1 MNDEN
6 STTPRPD
13 QQAPGAQPTEQLP
26 AAQHTQ
32 QLPVQ
37 NPAPAQ
43 GPASDV
49 APEQSSNAGRAPA
62 QPSAPVQPAAPAQ
75 PVTVVQPAVGAQQPS
90 APAPASAPV
99 TGAPAQQPSAQHPT
113 AQHPTAQQ
121 PATHQPTAAQAPAP
135 QQPAPQQPAHQHS
148 GHEQPAHQTPP
159 SHAPAAHTPAAHTPA
174 TTPPSVPV
182 GAAPAPAG
190 GSGSGYTNPYAL
202 PATASDEPKPT
213 ARNRTWVPVVSAA
226 AAAALLAS
234 LGTAGAIAITSD
246 GSDAASLAD
255 VGQSSSENVP
265 VKSSTVQNPNWTE
278 VTSAVQKSVVSIQV
292 ESQSGGAEGSGVVL
306 DSEGHVL
313 TNNHVVSG
321 ATTVQV
327 TLSDGR
333 VYEADIVGTDPTTDL
348 AVVQLSDP
356 PSDLEPATFADS
368 DDVAVGEPVMALGNP
383 LGLANTATTGIV
395 SALDRPVT
403 ASAED
408 GSDQVVTNA
417 IQIDA
422 AVNPGNS
429 GGPLFNASG
438 EVIGITSS
446 IATLSGSSNSSGSIG
461 LGFAIPANLASQ
473 IGDQLKEDGT
483 AEHAFLGV
491 TLSDAEATADGVTR
505 RGAGVQDVVADS
517 PAGDAGIQ
525 QGDVIVAID
534 GDPVNG
540 SASLTAFVR
549 EKDAGDKAVLTVV
562 RDGSTEE
569 VTVTLA
575 VKEESA
581 AAPDQGSQGQVPGQG
596 GSGSDQSNPNNI
608 PDWLQEFFDNQG

>member
-13 QQAPGAQPTEQLP
+13 QQAPVAQPTQQLP
-26 AAQHTQ
+26 AAEPTR

-37 NPAPAQ
+37 GSTPTPGGARDA
-43 GPASDV
+43 
-49 APEQSSNAGRAPA
+49 APEQSSNAGPSAPA
-62 QPSAPVQPAAPAQ
+62 QPSAPVQPPAPAQ
-75 PVTVVQPAVGAQQPS
+75 PVTAAQQPAPVQGSAPAQPS
-90 APAPASAPV
+90 APAGPQTPA
-99 TGAPAQQPSAQHPT
+99 APAQH
-113 AQHPTAQQ
+113 
-121 PATHQPTAAQAPAP
+121 APAP
-135 QQPAPQQPAHQHS
+135 A
-148 GHEQPAHQTPP
+148 
-159 SHAPAAHTPAAHTPA
+159 SHAPASHAPAPA
-174 TTPPSVPV
+174 PASVPV
-182 GAAPAPAG
+182 GTAAAPGG
-190 GSGSGYTNPYAL
+190 GSGSGYINPYAL
-202 PATASDEPKPT
+202 PATEGEPKPRP
-213 ARNRTWVPVVSAA
+213 RNRTWVPVVSAA

-234 LGTAGAIAITSD
+234 LGTAGAIAITRDDTD
-246 GSDAASLAD
+246 GSASLAD

-265 VKSSTVQNPNWTE
+265 VKSSTVENPNWTE
-278 VTSAVQKSVVSIQV
+278 VTSAVQESVVAIQV

-306 DSEGHVL
+306 DAEGHVL

-321 ATTVQV
+321 ASTVQV

-333 VYEADIVGTDPTTDL
+333 VYDADIVGTDPTTDL

-356 PSDLEPATFADS
+356 PSDLEPASFADS

-446 IATLSGSSNSSGSIG
+446 IATLSGTSSSSGSIG
-461 LGFAIPANLASQ
+461 LGFAIPSNLAAQ

-505 RGAGVQDVVADS
+505 RGAGVQEVVSDS
-517 PAGDAGIQ
+517 PAGEAGIQ
-525 QGDVIVAID
+525 RGDVIVAID
-534 GDPVNG
+534 GDAVNG

-549 EKDAGDKAVLTVV
+549 EKDAGDEAVLTVV
-562 RDGSTEE
+562 RDGSTQEI
-569 VTVTLA
+569 TVTLA

-581 AAPDQGSQGQVPGQG
+581 TTQDQGSQGQVPGQG
-596 GSGSDQSNPNNI
+596 DSGSDQSSPNNI
-608 PDWLQEFFDNQG
+608 PDWLQEYFGNQG